1 MNEFYVS
8 VGDTAH
14 FSKTVGES
22 DVYGFAGITGDFAPM
37 HVDEEFMKRS
47 SYGGR
52 IAHGV
57 LMMGFMS
64 TTSSLLLQKI
74 MADDWDETPVSLGYD
89 RVRFL
94 GAVRIG
100 DTVTV
105 NYTVREIDVQ
115 RRRSI
120 SDIEVVNQKGELVA
134 VAQHI
139 LKWVEND

>member
-1 MNEFYVS
+1 
-8 VGDTAH
+8 
-14 FSKTVGES
+14 
-22 DVYGFAGITGDFAPM
+22 
-37 HVDEEFMKRS
+37 
-47 SYGGR
+47 
-52 IAHGV
+52 
-57 LMMGFMS
+57 MMGFMS

-74 MADDWDETPVSLGYD
+74 MADDWDETPVSLGYG